1 MFCVGVKSRAQFSQC
16 WQKWRA
22 TEWFIFSPFLCGL
35 YAVTPNSNQNLIFPH
50 DSPSLRVNFQ
60 NIPCHIFFNFYCG
73 SVSENCRHIKR
84 TEYKLEQRS
93 RHSSA
98 LICILFPFLHSP
110 VFSYWPFFFLP
121 SCSLFFFATITITT
135 VEALWGHPQGMKK
148 ASVSRA
154 GRLQY
159 SSDQYGSFLNYK

>member
-110 VFSYWPFFFLP
+110 VFSYWPLFFLP
-121 SCSLFFFATITITT
+121 SCSLFFFCYHYYHYGGSS
-135 VEALWGHPQGMKK
+135 VGSSSGHEEGFRFQSWPLTEQ
-148 ASVSRA
+148 
-154 GRLQY
+154 
-159 SSDQYGSFLNYK
+159 F